1 MKPRFSTTARTL
13 VKTLFLPGTEGHTYT
28 AFIQIEKDDDFITWT
43 QLVKCLHYLGP
54 GCAWQPPGPM
64 EIVSEKETLSGGGW
78 PSLSLLDEEATIS
91 LLGATHKEE
100 VAQELENRR
109 ESLSRSLQG
118 WVLYTPRQASPSPNP
133 LGFCRHWQGLGMVC
147 F

>member
-54 GCAWQPPGPM
+54 GCLVGAHWLMQTHS
-64 EIVSEKETLSGGGW
+64 EILRHGTRPLLSVFFVQISE
-78 PSLSLLDEEATIS
+78 A
-91 LLGATHKEE
+91 
-100 VAQELENRR
+100 V
-109 ESLSRSLQG
+109 
-118 WVLYTPRQASPSPNP
+118 
-133 LGFCRHWQGLGMVC
+133 
-147 F
+147 